1 MAADVQGE
9 GFWFSRL
16 HPVEKGAFLDEEG
29 FLCLAVGGEVCR
41 VMSKSEVRLPGLHNI
56 ENLLCAMATV
66 WGEVSPENMAQV
78 GRTFAGVEHRIEPV
92 REKDGVRW
100 YNDSIATSPTR
111 TIAGLRAFD
120 QKLILIAGGYDKGVS
135 YAPLAPELIARVKLL
150 ILMGNTAAK
159 IEEAVRARPE
169 FAQSGLVILRAE
181 DMEQAVSLA
190 AQRAKDG
197 DIVSLSPASAS
208 FDRYPN
214 FEKRGE
220 HYKALVMAL

>member
-1 MAADVQGE
+1 M
-9 GFWFSRL
+9 
-16 HPVEKGAFLDEEG
+16 
-29 FLCLAVGGEVCR
+29 
-41 VMSKSEVRLPGLHNI
+41 
-56 ENLLCAMATV
+56 
-66 WGEVSPENMAQV
+66 
-78 GRTFAGVEHRIEPV
+78 
-92 REKDGVRW
+92 RW

-159 IEEAVRARPE
+159 IEEAVRALPE
-169 FAQSGLVILRAE
+169 FAQSGLVILHAE

-190 AQRAKDG
+190 APRAKDG
-197 DIVSLSPASAS
+197 DIVSLSPESAS
-208 FDRYPN
+208 FDRSLN

-220 HYKALVMAL
+220 HYKSLVRAL